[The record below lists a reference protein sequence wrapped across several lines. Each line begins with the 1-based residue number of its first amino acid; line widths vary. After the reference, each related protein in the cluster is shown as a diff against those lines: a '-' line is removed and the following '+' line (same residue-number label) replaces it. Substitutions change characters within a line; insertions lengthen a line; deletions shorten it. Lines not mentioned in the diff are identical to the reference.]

1 MIKLFKKR
9 LTDEEI
15 RERKEIKEME
25 ITWSETFSM
34 IIAFY
39 KAIFPYLLILSII
52 FIGLFFASM
61 WFLGGF

>member
-15 RERKEIKEME
+15 RLRKEIKDME
-25 ITWSETFSM
+25 ITWPEIFSM

-39 KAIFPYLLILSII
+39 KAIFPYVLILSIV
-52 FIGLFFASM
+52 FIGLFFVSM